1 MTEIAIWIGVAIFV
15 LFAWRVLRKVGHYD
29 GPLSGQELIARADWR
44 EFERLTAQALRGSGF
59 SISEN
64 QSEEVEADGGVD
76 LVAARNGYRYVVQCK
91 RWNKDVGVD
100 VVRATFG
107 VMAARG
113 DHGCMVASSG
123 RFTKSAWSWA
133 RGKPITLIHGTA
145 LARMLDGENLES
157 VISAPSTAERREIR
171 RRETTGR
178 GLKCPDCGRDMV
190 LRKARQGTF
199 AGREFWGCTRY
210 PNCRGIRNA

>member
-1 MTEIAIWIGVAIFV
+1 MFDAVFLIGAILFI
-15 LFAWRVLRKVGHYD
+15 LFAWRVLRKVGHY
-29 GPLSGQELIARADWR
+29 GGALSGRELIARADWR

-59 SISEN
+59 SINESPG
-64 QSEEVEADGGVD
+64 EEVESDGGVD

-91 RWNKDVGVD
+91 CWRQEVGVD
-100 VVRATFG
+100 VVRAIYG

-145 LARMLDGENLES
+145 LARMLDGETLES
-157 VISAPSTAERREIR
+157 VISAPSTAERREMR
-171 RRETTGR
+171 RRERTGQ
-178 GLKCPDCGRDMV
+178 GLKCPECGRDMV

-199 AGREFWGCTRY
+199 AGREFWGCVRY

>member
-1 MTEIAIWIGVAIFV
+1 MSDVVFLIGAILFI

-29 GPLSGQELIARADWR
+29 GALSGRELIERADWR
-44 EFERLTAQALRGSGF
+44 EFERLTAQALRGSRF
-59 SISEN
+59 SISE
-64 QSEEVEADGGVD
+64 SPGEEVESDGGVD

-91 RWNKDVGVD
+91 CWKHEVGVE
-100 VVRATFG
+100 VVRAIYG

-145 LARMLDGENLES
+145 LARMLDGESLES
-157 VISAPSTAERREIR
+157 VVSAPSTAERREVR
-171 RRETTGR
+171 RRERTGQ
-178 GLKCPDCGRDMV
+178 GLKCPECGRDMV
-190 LRKARQGTF
+190 LRRARQGTY
-199 AGREFWGCTRY
+199 AGQEFWGCIRY

>member
-1 MTEIAIWIGVAIFV
+1 MSDVVFLIGAILFI

-29 GPLSGQELIARADWR
+29 GALSGRSLIERADWR

-59 SISEN
+59 SISE
-64 QSEEVEADGGVD
+64 SPGEEVESDGGVD

-91 RWNKDVGVD
+91 CWKHEVGVE
-100 VVRATFG
+100 VVRAIYG

-145 LARMLDGENLES
+145 LARMLDGESLES
-157 VISAPSTAERREIR
+157 VVSAPSTAERREVR
-171 RRETTGR
+171 RRERTGQ
-178 GLKCPDCGRDMV
+178 GLKCPECGRDMV
-190 LRKARQGTF
+190 LRRARQGTY
-199 AGREFWGCTRY
+199 AGQEFWGCIRY

>member
-1 MTEIAIWIGVAIFV
+1 MSEIVITIGVVIFV
-15 LFAWRVLRKVGHYD
+15 LFAWRVLRKVLHFD
-29 GPLSGQELIARADWR
+29 REVSGRELIARADWR

-64 QSEEVEADGGVD
+64 PGEDVEADGGVD
-76 LVAARNGYRYVVQCK
+76 LVATRNGYRYVVQCK
-91 RWNKDVGVD
+91 RWNKEVGVD
-100 VVRATFG
+100 VVRAIYG

-113 DHGCMVASSG
+113 DHGCMVTSSG

-157 VISAPSTAERREIR
+157 VISAPSTAERREMR
-171 RRETTGR
+171 RRESTGQ
-178 GLKCPDCGRDMV
+178 GLKCPECGRDMV
-190 LRKARQGTF
+190 LRTAKQGAF
-199 AGREFWGCTRY
+199 AGQEFWGCVRY
-210 PNCRGIRNA
+210 PNCRGIRKA